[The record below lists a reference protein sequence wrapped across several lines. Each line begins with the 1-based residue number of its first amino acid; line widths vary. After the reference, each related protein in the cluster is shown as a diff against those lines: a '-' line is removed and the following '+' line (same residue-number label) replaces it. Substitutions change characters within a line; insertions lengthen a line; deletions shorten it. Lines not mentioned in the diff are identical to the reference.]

1 MRPPLIIQ
9 RLRRNPAAL
18 GLSVS
23 ATLLIGLLL
32 HEVVLNRFTV
42 ILREED
48 LLRNFET
55 AVVNVLLAGYLVG
68 AYYAVVRST
77 RNTFDELANTS
88 KTATDALSVGSAGSI
103 GKTGLF
109 MVGLVGVLL
118 AAVMNHLTTESP
130 WDWSTW
136 EPEVWWHRVLGFFI
150 GWWFAWFAT
159 AVSDSSARISLLT
172 ARITSVDLLDQ
183 SPWLPPVKHG
193 LLTSMLTVGA
203 VSISSL
209 YLVDPKE
216 RPGVVIVLGVCLP
229 LALIVFL
236 LPVRGVHRRISEAK
250 RSEIECTRNR
260 IRQSRSLLHNSSSDV
275 LPGQMADLIA
285 YLELIEGVPE
295 WPFQTSTVVRL
306 LLYLLIPVESWAGK
320 QMIETTLDQLFK

>member
-1 MRPPLIIQ
+1 MRPPLIMQ

-18 GLSVS
+18 GLSISV
-23 ATLLIGLLL
+23 TLLIGLLL
-32 HEVVLNRFTV
+32 HEVILNRFTV

-55 AVVNVLLAGYLVG
+55 AVVSVLLAGYLVG
-68 AYYAVVRST
+68 AYYAVLRST
-77 RNTFDELANTS
+77 RDTLDELEKTW
-88 KTATDALSVGSAGSI
+88 KTATDASSVGSAGNI
-103 GKTGLF
+103 GKRALF
-109 MVGLVGVLL
+109 TMGLVGVLL
-118 AAVMNHLTTESP
+118 AAIMNHLTTESP

-136 EPEVWWHRVLGFFI
+136 EPEVWWHRMLGFFI
-150 GWWFAWFAT
+150 GWWFTWFAT
-159 AVSDSSARISLLT
+159 AVSDSSARISLLA
-172 ARITSVDLLDQ
+172 ARIGSVDLLDQ
-183 SPWLPPVKHG
+183 SPWFPPVKHG

-216 RPGVVIVLGVCLP
+216 WAGVVIVLGVCLP
-229 LALIVFL
+229 VALMTFL
-236 LPVRGVHRRISEAK
+236 LPVLGVHRRISEAK
-250 RSEIECTRNR
+250 KSEIEWARNR

-285 YLELIEGVPE
+285 YLELIEGVPV

-306 LLYLLIPVESWAGK
+306 LLYLLIPVASWGG
-320 QMIETTLDQLFK
+320 QQIIETTLDQLSK